1 MEFEEIKEIIL
12 SLEDTISERMR
23 KYIHYKSMR
32 NFVNHFYEIQNDRAR
47 YRIAEL
53 LSEYIEEI
61 KAVGYDFDVYSSTD
75 LAKKYLFN
83 IEKSYPKNQGFLG
96 KIKTTEVFF

>member
-83 IEKSYPKNQGFLG
+83 IAEYYREKPGFMRVI
-96 KIKTTEVFF
+96 KIQHVF